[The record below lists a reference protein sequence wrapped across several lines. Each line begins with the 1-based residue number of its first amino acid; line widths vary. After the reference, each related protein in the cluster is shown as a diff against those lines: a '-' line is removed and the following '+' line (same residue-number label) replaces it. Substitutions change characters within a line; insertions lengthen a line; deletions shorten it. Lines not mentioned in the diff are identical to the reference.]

1 MNKIADSTKNK
12 IEALN
17 QELTPIKEDRN
28 KLNLE
33 AKKWAKKRNTFNEKV
48 RNLRKDAETIKEE
61 RDTINK
67 QVQDLKNL
75 RNQVTAKG
83 KEKRDKISELQK
95 KIRVLNEK
103 KPDGNLRQVAREIEE
118 IDWKIQTN
126 SLPVKEEDDLVN
138 QIRDLEIQLAV
149 QKRIKKVKNKL
160 FEIRTE
166 QSGFGTEAQ
175 TIHEKLSELAE
186 QGQKHHLQMVGI
198 LEKAR
203 ELQAEANEAHQKH
216 VETRQQAQQ
225 QHEKCVELI
234 EKIKAIEQE
243 LKETADKKK
252 AERQGE
258 LQKDLEARALAKL
271 KSGEKLLWDE
281 FQFLAEKGLF

>member
-17 QELTPIKEDRN
+17 QELTPTKEERN

-33 AKKWAKKRNTFNEKV
+33 AKKWAEKRNTLNEKV
-48 RNLRKDAETIKEE
+48 RNLRKDADTIKEK
-61 RDTINK
+61 RDAINK
-67 QVQDLKNL
+67 QVQELKNL
-75 RNQVTAKG
+75 RDQVNTKG
-83 KEKRDKISELQK
+83 KEKRDKISELQE

-103 KPDGNLRQVAREIEE
+103 RPDGNLRQVAREIEE

-138 QIRDLEIQLAV
+138 QIRQLETQLVV
-149 QKRIKKVKNKL
+149 QKRIKKVKDKL
-160 FEIRTE
+160 FEMQTE
-166 QSGFGTEAQ
+166 QRGFGTEAK

-186 QGQKHHLQMVGI
+186 QSQKHHLQMVGI
-198 LEKAR
+198 LEKAH

-243 LKETADKKK
+243 LKETADKKQ

-258 LQKDLEARALAKL
+258 LQKELEERALTKL
-271 KSGEKLLWDE
+271 KRDEKLSWEE
-281 FQFLAEKGLF
+281 FQFLAEKGLL

>member
-1 MNKIADSTKNK
+1 VNKIADSTKNK

-17 QELTPIKEDRN
+17 QELTPTKEERN

-33 AKKWAKKRNTFNEKV
+33 AKKWAEKRNTLNEKV
-48 RNLRKDAETIKEE
+48 RNLRKDADTIKEK
-61 RDTINK
+61 RDAINK
-67 QVQDLKNL
+67 QVQELKNL
-75 RNQVTAKG
+75 RDQVNTKG
-83 KEKRDKISELQK
+83 KEKRDKISELQE

-103 KPDGNLRQVAREIEE
+103 RPDGNLRQVAREIEE

-138 QIRDLEIQLAV
+138 QIRQLETQLVV
-149 QKRIKKVKNKL
+149 QKRIKKVKDKL
-160 FEIRTE
+160 FEMQTE
-166 QSGFGTEAQ
+166 QRGFGTEAK

-186 QGQKHHLQMVGI
+186 QSQKHHLQMVGI
-198 LEKAR
+198 LEKAH

-243 LKETADKKK
+243 LKETADKKQ

-258 LQKDLEARALAKL
+258 LQKELEERALTKL
-271 KSGEKLLWDE
+271 KRDEKLSWEE
-281 FQFLAEKGLF
+281 FQFLAEKGLL

>member
-17 QELTPIKEDRN
+17 QELTPTKEERN

-33 AKKWAKKRNTFNEKV
+33 AKKWAEKRNSLNEKV
-48 RNLRKDAETIKEE
+48 RNLRKDADTIKEK
-61 RDTINK
+61 RDAINK
-67 QVQDLKNL
+67 QVQELKNL
-75 RNQVTAKG
+75 RDQVNTKG
-83 KEKRDKISELQK
+83 KEKRDKISELQE

-103 KPDGNLRQVAREIEE
+103 RPDGNLRQVAREIEE

-138 QIRDLEIQLAV
+138 QIRQLETQLVV
-149 QKRIKKVKNKL
+149 QKRIKKVKDKL
-160 FEIRTE
+160 FEMQTE
-166 QSGFGTEAQ
+166 QRGFGTEAK

-186 QGQKHHLQMVGI
+186 QSQKHHLQMVGI
-198 LEKAR
+198 LEKAH

-243 LKETADKKK
+243 LKETADKKQ

-258 LQKDLEARALAKL
+258 LQKELEERALTKL
-271 KSGEKLLWDE
+271 KRGEKLSWEE
-281 FQFLAEKGLF
+281 FQFLAEKGLL

>member
-1 MNKIADSTKNK
+1 VNKIADSTKNK

-17 QELTPIKEDRN
+17 QELTPTKEERN

-33 AKKWAKKRNTFNEKV
+33 AKKCAEKRNSLNEKV
-48 RNLRKDAETIKEE
+48 RNLRKDADTIKEK
-61 RDTINK
+61 RDAINK
-67 QVQDLKNL
+67 QVQELKNL
-75 RNQVTAKG
+75 RDQVNNKG
-83 KEKRDKISELQK
+83 KEKRDKISELQE

-103 KPDGNLRQVAREIEE
+103 RPDGNMRQVAREIEE

-126 SLPVKEEDDLVN
+126 SFPVKEEDDLVN
-138 QIRDLEIQLAV
+138 QIRQLETQLVV
-149 QKRIKKVKNKL
+149 QKRIKKVKDKL
-160 FEIRTE
+160 FEMRTE
-166 QSGFGTEAQ
+166 QRGFGTEAQ

-186 QGQKHHLQMVGI
+186 QGQKYHLQMVGI

-243 LKETADKKK
+243 LKETADKKQ
-252 AERQGE
+252 AEQQGE
-258 LQKDLEARALAKL
+258 LQKELEERALTKL
-271 KSGEKLLWDE
+271 KRGEKLLWEE
-281 FQFLAEKGLF
+281 FQFLAEKGIL

>member
-1 MNKIADSTKNK
+1 VNKIAESTIDK

-33 AKKWAKKRNTFNEKV
+33 AKKWAEKRNTFNEKI
-48 RNLRKDAETIKEE
+48 RNLRKDADTIKEK

-67 QVQDLKNL
+67 QVQELKNL
-75 RNQVTAKG
+75 RDQVQTKG
-83 KEKRDKISELQK
+83 KEKFDKISELQE

-103 KPDGNLRQVAREIEE
+103 RPDGNLRQLVREINE

-138 QIRDLEIQLAV
+138 QIRNLEIKLLV
-149 QKRIKKVKNKL
+149 QKRITKVKNKV

-166 QSGFGTEAQ
+166 QRGFGTEAQ

-186 QGQKHHLQMVGI
+186 QSQKHHLQMVGI

-203 ELQAEANEAHQKH
+203 ELQTEANEAHQKY

-234 EKIKAIEQE
+234 EKIKSIEQE
-243 LKETADKKK
+243 LKETTDKKQT
-252 AERQGE
+252 ERQGE
-258 LQKDLEARALAKL
+258 LQKELEERALAKL
-271 KSGEKLLWDE
+271 KRGEKLLWEE
-281 FQFLAEKGLF
+281 FQFLAEKGLL